1 MTTLVVVVVAG
12 LLVALALWTVVARD
26 AFLAAGGFIAYGLL
40 LALVWVRLHGVDV
53 ALTEAAIG
61 GGLTGAL
68 LLGAVGRLRG
78 TEAATWAERS
88 GAGVRA
94 VALLLSVGVA
104 GALVLCVLALPEP
117 APTLA
122 PQVVQHMPATGVGNP
137 ITGVLLAF
145 RALDTLLEAIVLV
158 IALIGVWSLAPDG
171 AWGGRPGPR
180 YRADPDGILAYF
192 ARLLPPIGIVVGVYL
207 FWAGADH
214 PGGKFQSATIL
225 AAMWMLVQMAGIA
238 DSPRTDHR
246 GLRFGIVV
254 GPLVFV
260 AIGLAGLWSAG
271 VFLAYPPE
279 WAKPMIVVVEVAL
292 LPTLVLVL
300 ALLMNGAPAR
310 SAAADPARSADAD
323 DTRGTDTRLARDRVA
338 GGGGDDRAQAQGL
351 GR

>member
-1 MTTLVVVVVAG
+1 MTTLVSGVVA
-12 LLVALALWTVVARD
+12 LLLLWLALWTVLARD
-26 AFLAAGGFIAYGLL
+26 AFVAVAGFVVYGLL
-40 LALVWVRLHGVDV
+40 LSLLWVRLAGIDV

-78 TEAATWAERS
+78 TEAAAWSERS
-88 GAGVRA
+88 GAGTRA
-94 VALLLSVGVA
+94 VAVLLSVGVTTV
-104 GALVLCVLALPEP
+104 LVLCVLALPEP

-122 PQVVQHMPATGVGNP
+122 PQVAQNLPATGVGNP

-158 IALIGVWSLAPDG
+158 IALVGVWSLAPERF
-171 AWGGRPGPR
+171 WGGRPGPR
-180 YRADPDGILAYF
+180 YTADPDGVLAYL
-192 ARLLPPIGIVVGVYL
+192 ARVLPPIGIVIGLYL

-225 AAMWMLVQMAGIA
+225 AAMWMLVQMAGLGDA
-238 DSPRTDHR
+238 PRIDNR
-246 GLRFGIVV
+246 WVRAGIVV

-260 AIGLAGLWSAG
+260 AVGLLGAWTAGA
-271 VFLAYPPE
+271 FLGYPE
-279 WAKPMIVVVEVAL
+279 GLAKPMIVAIEVAL

-300 ALLMNGAPAR
+300 ALLLNGAPAR
-310 SAAADPARSADAD
+310 SADPLPSRSAGPGPARSA
-323 DTRGTDTRLARDRVA
+323 
-338 GGGGDDRAQAQGL
+338 